1 MRFQS
6 GDHAAQVYNEHGTVV
21 IGGHSVSEIRQI
33 ALDATRAEVL
43 PEARRIAG
51 EIIEERFHAATDM
64 VLVKM
69 LEKDPELLSRFSDPR
84 FLAPLVSAQRS
95 YAETGDDELGSILAG
110 LLTDLAGEPT
120 RNRREIVLREAIEC
134 APKLTSQHLSALSVI
149 FLLSRFSFSQS
160 PNVSHL
166 LELLNEFYSPYYETI
181 PSSTFEYQYMG
192 ATAAGTLLAFG
203 ASPYK
208 SLHQRHPN
216 SMYDYLSEDEIASAF
231 DGKVSELSER
241 LKSVLTAP
249 RPKEPGEP
257 PQIKLKSDAAAR
269 ILNSSTKSES
279 DLDEFE
285 KTLRNLIRAKSI
297 KSSEFKAEISSQY
310 PELAAFLDRLEQTSA
325 LDFHL
330 SPVGMML
337 ARHEIVSRTPEMT
350 DQIDSMFAD

>member
-1 MRFQS
+1 
-6 GDHAAQVYNEHGTVV
+6 
-21 IGGHSVSEIRQI
+21 
-33 ALDATRAEVL
+33 
-43 PEARRIAG
+43 
-51 EIIEERFHAATDM
+51 
-64 VLVKM
+64 
-69 LEKDPELLSRFSDPR
+69 
-84 FLAPLVSAQRS
+84 
-95 YAETGDDELGSILAG
+95 
-110 LLTDLAGEPT
+110 
-120 RNRREIVLREAIEC
+120 
-134 APKLTSQHLSALSVI
+134 
-149 FLLSRFSFSQS
+149 
-160 PNVSHL
+160 
-166 LELLNEFYSPYYETI
+166 
-181 PSSTFEYQYMG
+181 
-192 ATAAGTLLAFG
+192 
-203 ASPYK
+203 
-208 SLHQRHPN
+208 
-216 SMYDYLSEDEIASAF
+216 MYDYLSEDEIASAF